1 VKKADAPPPGWYP
14 DPTGG
19 ARLWWW
25 DGLDWTD
32 ARRAPANPSSDVF
45 MYRSDEDENARGS
58 GAGQSALGASAA
70 AAARSARPA
79 GRQMDPEEIMA
90 QARRV
95 ARAEVERG
103 VGLLSDRATTASQQF
118 QSVISEYG
126 GDVIGW
132 IRRAIVV
139 VVLLAI
145 AWFVLQAV
153 TQVSTM
159 DWLGERVDNFLN
171 GVAGV
176 PAAWPGRFVELVG
189 GVAGRSGS
197 G

>member
-1 VKKADAPPPGWYP
+1 MKKADAPPPGWYP

-25 DGLDWTD
+25 DGQDWTD
-32 ARRAPANPSSDVF
+32 ARRAPANPASDVF
-45 MYRSDEDENARGS
+45 MYRSDEDEDARAS

-103 VGLLSDRATTASQQF
+103 VNLLSDRATTASQQF

-126 GDVIGW
+126 GDVIAW

-139 VVLLAI
+139 IVLLAI

-159 DWLGERVDNFLN
+159 DWLGERIDNFLN

-176 PAAWPGRFVELVG
+176 PAGWPERSLELVRD
-189 GVAGRSGS
+189 VAGRSGS